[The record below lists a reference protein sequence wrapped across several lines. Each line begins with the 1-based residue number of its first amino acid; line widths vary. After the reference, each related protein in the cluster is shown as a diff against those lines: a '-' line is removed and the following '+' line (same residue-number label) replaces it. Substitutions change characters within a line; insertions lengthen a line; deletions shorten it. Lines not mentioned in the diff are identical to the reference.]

1 MTEVGKKAKLNFHW
15 KVSPYDFSKEKL
27 NRIIAKASKKY
38 NLPKNN
44 IRVVPDFIMVDE
56 KGEKFSLTNDI
67 ISNIQDPLFQ
77 IKLFNDYLDIN
88 KIEDYD
94 FELIKKIDSEING
107 KIDYKIYDKYRR
119 YAIKWVRWSNFLSYG
134 GDNFF
139 DFSGLH
145 GLVLLNGRNQSGKT
159 TLALDLV
166 RFLLFG
172 NITKY
177 QTQDKIFNKF
187 IPEATKVEVEG
198 CITIDDC
205 DYIIKRTLNRP
216 SLERRTTKSKVNQKV
231 EYYRIINGSKEELED
246 YADNQQEE
254 NSVQT
259 NKKIKEII
267 GREEDFDLVM
277 SVTDAT
283 LDSLIEKKDTE
294 RGRLFS
300 RWIGLLPIE
309 EKDALARE
317 KFNQEIK
324 PYLMSNKYDIETVK
338 QEIGAYNVLISDLEK
353 RQKTYKKQNET
364 IEKEIGQLEE
374 SRNTLMQSKQK
385 IDDTLLKIDITT
397 LNRTI
402 ETITDEGKKKKF
414 ELDKVISE
422 INEIGDVEFSV
433 NAYDNLV
440 SETNKLSVKRGVIAE
455 QYKNLTHNI
464 EHLKSSEF
472 CPTCGKKLD
481 NVDNTAKINELKETL
496 KNITDEGI
504 SLKKL
509 IDENEVKINSMKDA
523 REKYTRKSNL
533 TVQKSAYELNIE
545 KLRGQLIEKRNIL
558 KEYEKNSEAIDI
570 NNKLDIQI
578 RNTELAIKEKR
589 SNKDTNN
596 RYIVNNENIIDQHKK
611 EIAAREELIKKIEEE
626 TILVK
631 NWKIYLDMVG
641 KNGISKMVLRKTLPI
656 INARLAQLLSDVCD
670 FDVELDMNARNE
682 VAFFI
687 IKNGIKSDL
696 SGGSGFEK
704 TAASLALRSVLAD
717 ISTMPR
723 NNGILVDEVM
733 GRVDEENYDNMHN
746 LMNKM
751 LNGYDYILSVN
762 HIKECKDW
770 FNTIIEIEKID
781 NVSKVTIS
789 RK

>member
-1 MTEVGKKAKLNFHW
+1 M
-15 KVSPYDFSKEKL
+15 
-27 NRIIAKASKKY
+27 
-38 NLPKNN
+38 
-44 IRVVPDFIMVDE
+44 
-56 KGEKFSLTNDI
+56 
-67 ISNIQDPLFQ
+67 
-77 IKLFNDYLDIN
+77 
-88 KIEDYD
+88 
-94 FELIKKIDSEING
+94 
-107 KIDYKIYDKYRR
+107 
-119 YAIKWVRWSNFLSYG
+119 
-134 GDNFF
+134 
-139 DFSGLH
+139 
-145 GLVLLNGRNQSGKT
+145 
-159 TLALDLV
+159 
-166 RFLLFG
+166 
-172 NITKY
+172 
-177 QTQDKIFNKF
+177 
-187 IPEATKVEVEG
+187 
-198 CITIDDC
+198 
-205 DYIIKRTLNRP
+205 
-216 SLERRTTKSKVNQKV
+216 
-231 EYYRIINGSKEELED
+231 
-246 YADNQQEE
+246 
-254 NSVQT
+254 
-259 NKKIKEII
+259 
-267 GREEDFDLVM
+267 
-277 SVTDAT
+277 
-283 LDSLIEKKDTE
+283 
-294 RGRLFS
+294 
-300 RWIGLLPIE
+300 
-309 EKDALARE
+309 
-317 KFNQEIK
+317 
-324 PYLMSNKYDIETVK
+324 
-338 QEIGAYNVLISDLEK
+338 ISDLEK
-353 RQKTYKKQNET
+353 RQKTYKKQNEV

-440 SETNKLSVKRGVIAE
+440 SETNNLNVKRGVIAE

-509 IDENEVKINSMKDA
+509 IDENEAKINSMKDA

-626 TILVK
+626 TLLVK

>member
-1 MTEVGKKAKLNFHW
+1 
-15 KVSPYDFSKEKL
+15 
-27 NRIIAKASKKY
+27 
-38 NLPKNN
+38 
-44 IRVVPDFIMVDE
+44 
-56 KGEKFSLTNDI
+56 
-67 ISNIQDPLFQ
+67 
-77 IKLFNDYLDIN
+77 
-88 KIEDYD
+88 
-94 FELIKKIDSEING
+94 
-107 KIDYKIYDKYRR
+107 
-119 YAIKWVRWSNFLSYG
+119 
-134 GDNFF
+134 
-139 DFSGLH
+139 
-145 GLVLLNGRNQSGKT
+145 
-159 TLALDLV
+159 LV

-353 RQKTYKKQNET
+353 RQKTYKKQNEA

-509 IDENEVKINSMKDA
+509 IDENEAKINSMKDA